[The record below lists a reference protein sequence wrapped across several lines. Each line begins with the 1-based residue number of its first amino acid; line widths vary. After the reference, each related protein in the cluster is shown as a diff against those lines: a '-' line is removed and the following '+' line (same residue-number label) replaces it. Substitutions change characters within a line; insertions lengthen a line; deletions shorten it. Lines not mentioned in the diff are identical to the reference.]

1 MIKNIAGQKARF
13 LAINTSTNTKVTGDA
28 ANITAYISKDG
39 GALTQLT
46 DTSAT
51 EIDATNAPGEY
62 WFDVSQTESNADTH
76 TFSAKSSS
84 ANVVLIYLGS
94 EYSVPVYSSTLA
106 IDSNGRVDVSKIGGT
121 SQTARDIGNSVLISS
136 GTGTGQLDVTSGVV
150 KANLVQI
157 LGTALTE
164 TAGYIAA
171 GFKKFFNVATPT
183 GTQNLIPEVTTVGT
197 VINAEVGAF
206 PQNVFQDPP
215 DVNVASITDNTITT
229 SSIATGAFTWAKFA
243 SDFGTGIAQ
252 SVWNALKATITT
264 ANSIGKHLIDSLL
277 GVLDTGTH
285 KPQSGDAYN
294 IVNSVTYGNQ
304 AIKNAIPSASSVAT
318 EVSNITIDGTLD
330 LQATLALITAIIG
343 GIAEVNGN
351 SVVFKRHDGVT
362 TAVTVVHDSSGNRT
376 EVTIGT
382 LP

>member
-106 IDSNGRVDVSKIGGT
+106 IDSNGRVDVSKISGT

-157 LGTALTE
+157 LGTLLTE
-164 TAGYIAA
+164 TAGAIATA
-171 GFKKFFNVATPT
+171 FRKFFNVSSPT
-183 GTQNLIPEVTTVGT
+183 GTVNSLPDAIAGATGGVAIVGSNMGT
-197 VINAEVGAF
+197 
-206 PQNVFQDPP
+206 
-215 DVNVASITDNTITT
+215 VASISSYGTLPDDIVT
-229 SSIATGAFTWAKFA
+229 SIA
-243 SDFGTGIAQ
+243 DM
-252 SVWNALKATITT
+252 
-264 ANSIGKHLIDSLL
+264 
-277 GVLDTGTH
+277 
-285 KPQSGDAYN
+285 
-294 IVNSVTYGNQ
+294 
-304 AIKNAIPSASSVAT
+304 
-318 EVSNITIDGTLD
+318 TIDGALD
-330 LQATLALITAIIG
+330 LKATLALVVSILG
-343 GIAEVNGN
+343 GKATVTGN
-351 SVVFKRHDGVT
+351 TVAFKRVDGIT
-362 TAVTVVHDSSGNRT
+362 TSITVVGDSSGNRT
-376 EVTIGT
+376 SITIGT